1 MRIISGACRGRK
13 LVQIQGK
20 DIRPTSDRVREA
32 VFNILGP
39 GIRAKRVLDMFA
51 GTGALGLE
59 ALSRGAKSAVFVEAA
74 RSSCNVIKQNIEL
87 CRMADQARI
96 ICHDLVN
103 ASLPVF
109 HQPFDLIFMDPPYNK
124 GYPGQVLGKP
134 GFSELLAP
142 GAILIVEQSV
152 KETLNNPL
160 NNLLNSLDK
169 YLEKKYSRTTLT
181 FWRKSATDDKD
192 AYDLPRTENCH
203 LPRFL

>member
-32 VFNILGP
+32 LFNILGP
-39 GIRAKRVLDMFA
+39 GIREKRVLDMFA
-51 GTGALGLE
+51 GTGAFGLE
-59 ALSRGAKSAVFVEAA
+59 ALSRGAQSAVFVDAA

-96 ICHDLVN
+96 ICHDLVK
-103 ASLPVF
+103 AALPAF
-109 HQPFDLIFMDPPYNK
+109 QQPFDLIFMDPPYNK
-124 GYPGQVLGKP
+124 GYPGQVMGKH

-142 GAILIVEQSV
+142 GALLIVEQSV

-160 NNLLNSLDK
+160 ISLDK

-181 FWRKSATDDKD
+181 FWRKSAIDHKD
-192 AYDLPRTENCH
+192 TYDCP
-203 LPRFL
+203 